1 MTAVRVCGLDELAEN
16 EAKRFD
22 VDGHRV
28 AVVRFDGDELFA
40 IGDKC
45 SHADYSLAEGE
56 VDSGERTI
64 ECWKHGSTFSLETG
78 VPDCLPATKPVS
90 VYDVTIND
98 GDVFVAPRS
107 AS

>member
-1 MTAVRVCGLDELAEN
+1 MTGIRVCALDELAEN

-28 AVVRFDGDELFA
+28 AVVRFDGEELFA

-56 VDSGERTI
+56 IDAADRTI
-64 ECWKHGSTFSLETG
+64 ECWKHGSVFSLETG
-78 VPDCLPATKPVS
+78 SPNCLPATKPVP
-90 VYDVTIND
+90 VYDVTIDN
-98 GDVFVAPRS
+98 GDVFVALRS